1 MASRVVVGIIGGLF
15 VFVAVMLILGFVL
28 RNIFEG
34 IGPWGTFI
42 GWILPILLG
51 LLAGVAS
58 FRKSVWP
65 QNRK

>member
-1 MASRVVVGIIGGLF
+1 MAARVVVGIIGGLF
-15 VFVAVMLILGFVL
+15 VFAVVTLILGFLL

-34 IGPWGTFI
+34 IGPWGTLI
-42 GWILPILLG
+42 GWILPILSG

-65 QNRK
+65 KNGK